1 MPNPSA
7 VQRVACG
14 SCPAGSGDAA
24 TSGATGIGGGGV
36 GCAIRCDGS
45 GAGGAGCA
53 ARCGGAA
60 GAGAGVGSRA
70 VWRRGAAGRFEAGAD
85 RGSASGGALG
95 SAFMML
101 TAGIELAEGKS
112 SLAEPG
118 APGAAGTD
126 DRPGVRS
133 PAPLVVSGAG
143 ADAVAVA
150 PEPHASACAPIEA
163 SNTRDFILATT
174 CVGSRNSRSSAQSA
188 PLQPRVVRT

>member
-1 MPNPSA
+1 
-7 VQRVACG
+7 
-14 SCPAGSGDAA
+14 
-24 TSGATGIGGGGV
+24 
-36 GCAIRCDGS
+36 
-45 GAGGAGCA
+45 
-53 ARCGGAA
+53 
-60 GAGAGVGSRA
+60 
-70 VWRRGAAGRFEAGAD
+70 
-85 RGSASGGALG
+85 
-95 SAFMML
+95 MML

-118 APGAAGTD
+118 APGVGGTD

-150 PEPHASACAPIEA
+150 PEPLAGHASACAPIEA